1 MQIESPIK
9 FCPPYKGLT
18 YSSSSTHSYEEDYFE
33 DDHGHND
40 QVNDDDPPHMGDQ
53 DGDALPE

>member
-33 DDHGHND
+33 DDHR
-40 QVNDDDPPHMGDQ
+40 DDDPPHMGDQ